1 MLEELK
7 TIYYELTGNEDVK
20 ITPKTKLKDGLK
32 LSSLGK
38 VQLVCAI
45 EDRFD
50 IEIPNKALSGF
61 KTVQDILRYLE
72 QNAG

>member
-7 TIYYELTGNEDVK
+7 AIYLDMTGNEDRD
-20 ITPKTKLKDGLK
+20 ITPKTRIADGLG
-32 LSSLGK
+32 LSSFGK

-50 IEIPNKALSGF
+50 IEIPNKALASF
-61 KTVQDILRYLE
+61 KTVGDIVKYLE
-72 QNAG
+72 KNV